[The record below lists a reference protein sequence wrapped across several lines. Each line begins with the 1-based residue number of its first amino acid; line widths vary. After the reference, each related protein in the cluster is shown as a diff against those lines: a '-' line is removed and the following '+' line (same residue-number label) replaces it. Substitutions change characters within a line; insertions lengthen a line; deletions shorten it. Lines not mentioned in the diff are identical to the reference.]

1 MSDVKTIDSVTPQ
14 FLADALQG
22 AGYRVNVSEQ
32 NGAVQL
38 LSASQ
43 GIGFAVR
50 FGNPAS
56 QEGQYLDFTLSCALR
71 VQGELPQGLEN
82 RWNIEKR
89 FARLA
94 RHGEF
99 LVLEQDVVLA
109 GGVSESYLRVA
120 TELWD
125 RLLQEFLLYLRTFA
139 SQQGTEPVQA
149 VQQDGDQAAAGQDAS
164 AAVQA
169 QQED

>member
-14 FLADALQG
+14 FLADALQS

-32 NGAVQL
+32 NGVVQL

-50 FGNPAS
+50 FGNPAT

-139 SQQGTEPVQA
+139 ATQASAQAQTEQQA
-149 VQQDGDQAAAGQDAS
+149 GDQADAERDTSAETQAGQEA
-164 AAVQA
+164 
-169 QQED
+169 